1 MTVRSRDA
9 CHRQTLRGYRPE
21 QQGRAEAEGRRELDA
36 EPEQAPGFGG
46 YYLIES
52 ENGVFTSFG
61 LFDNSTQSEEST
73 RVAANWVREQKLE
86 TIVPN
91 APKITSGEVVAQ
103 KLTNGSVQA

>member
-1 MTVRSRDA
+1 MHATVRR
-9 CHRQTLRGYRPE
+9 Y
-21 QQGRAEAEGRRELDA
+21 EGIDQSSKDELKRKVG
-36 EPEQAPGFGG
+36 ESLMPNLSKLPGFGG

>member
-1 MTVRSRDA
+1 MHATVRRYEGID
-9 CHRQTLRGYRPE
+9 
-21 QQGRAEAEGRRELDA
+21 QGSKDELTRKVRESLM
-36 EPEQAPGFGG
+36 PNLSKLPGFGG